1 VYGKSLLD
9 RFHAA
14 TEELI
19 KSEQETTAE
28 FTKQTKVQ
36 YRAYLGE
43 GRIAQRKTRTL
54 GKEKQASR
62 KASC

>member
-1 VYGKSLLD
+1 VYGKSWFAGLVALAKLAKAD
-9 RFHAA
+9 SE
-14 TEELI
+14 TE
-19 KSEQETTAE
+19 AE

-62 KASC
+62 KANS